1 MANGERKQDRR
12 TLYTINTIKDSF
24 LKLIQKM
31 PFPKSRLRIFAKLL
45 ISAGQLFIYTLNQ
58 LTMS

>member
-24 LKLIQKM
+24 LKLIQEM
-31 PFPKSRLRIFAKLL
+31 PFSKITVTNLCQAADISRSTFYFVDCNI
-45 ISAGQLFIYTLNQ
+45 
-58 LTMS
+58 

>member
-24 LKLIQKM
+24 LKWQIA
-31 PFPKSRLRIFAKLL
+31 RNKLT
-45 ISAGQLFIYTLNQ
+45 II
-58 LTMS
+58 M